1 MERDLMA
8 QTTVEVKKSEKTA
21 APVPMAAPGVDIWQ
35 SFRNDMQRFFDQ
47 FWNRGFLPSLPR
59 AFDVEP
65 MWRQWPSVGITSPA
79 VDVSEDDKAYRITAE
94 LPGMSEKDIDV
105 SLSGDTLTIKGEKR
119 SEKEE
124 KAKNYYLSERTY
136 GSFQRSFSLPD
147 GIDRSKIE
155 ASFAAGVLTL
165 SLPKTAEAVQQQK
178 KIEVKAK

>member
-1 MERDLMA
+1 MA
-8 QTTVEVKKSEKTA
+8 QTTVEVKRSEKA
-21 APVPMAAPGVDIWQ
+21 AAPMAAPAADMWQ

-47 FWNRGFLPSLPR
+47 FWNRGLLPSLPR

-65 MWRQWPSVGITSPA
+65 LWRQLPSVGLAQPA
-79 VDVSEDDKAYRITAE
+79 VDYTEDDKAFHITAE
-94 LPGMSEKDIDV
+94 LPGMSEKDIEV
-105 SLSGDTLTIKGEKR
+105 SVSGDTLTIKGEKR

-124 KAKNYYLSERTY
+124 KAKNYYLSERSY

-147 GIDRSKIE
+147 GVDRNKIE
-155 ASFAAGVLTL
+155 ASFASGVLTL